1 MVFFEEHNF
10 NILCILGFLKKI
22 IVIDSSSII
31 PLSPMESTS
40 TTSPLR
46 IKGEKKLKNF
56 SFNSTPKLAKKT
68 LLVHRRSHSID
79 KISTVKGNNVID
91 NKMNNGNDSE
101 DVFDTEVWAW
111 GKGKRGQ
118 QGQGDMLDRLQP
130 LQISTLSGIGVVKI
144 CSGDKHS
151 LAITITGLI
160 FGWGENSKGQ
170 ACPHFSLAV
179 CSVPQ
184 VSHFQIFK

>member
-1 MVFFEEHNF
+1 ME
-10 NILCILGFLKKI
+10 
-22 IVIDSSSII
+22 SSSMTS
-31 PLSPMESTS
+31 PL
-40 TTSPLR
+40 PLR
-46 IKGEKKLKNF
+46 IKGENTKSKHF
-56 SFNSTPKLAKKT
+56 SFNTPKLAKKT
-68 LLVHRRSHSID
+68 LIVHRRSHSVD
-79 KISTVKGNNVID
+79 KIGTEVQGNVVVDKI
-91 NKMNNGNDSE
+91 NGNDVE

-184 VSHFQIFK
+184 VSYYFHILKWFSSWYGLVNFSLKYFFFSP

>member
-1 MVFFEEHNF
+1 ME
-10 NILCILGFLKKI
+10 
-22 IVIDSSSII
+22 SSSMTT
-31 PLSPMESTS
+31 LSPL
-40 TTSPLR
+40 PLR
-46 IKGEKKLKNF
+46 KGENKSKNF
-56 SFNSTPKLAKKT
+56 SFNTPKLTKKT
-68 LLVHRRSHSID
+68 LLVHRRSHSVD
-79 KISTVKGNNVID
+79 KIGTVQGKVVDKINEYVD
-91 NKMNNGNDSE
+91 

-130 LQISTLSGIGVVKI
+130 LQISTLSGIGVIKI

-184 VSHFQIFK
+184 VSYFIPIEFTLI

>member
-1 MVFFEEHNF
+1 MQKKETCANF
-10 NILCILGFLKKI
+10 VLATHFCFYLIYQSELG
-22 IVIDSSSII
+22 S
-31 PLSPMESTS
+31 
-40 TTSPLR
+40 
-46 IKGEKKLKNF
+46 N
-56 SFNSTPKLAKKT
+56 A
-68 LLVHRRSHSID
+68 
-79 KISTVKGNNVID
+79 
-91 NKMNNGNDSE
+91 NDSE